1 MMATIDFSPATVGIA
16 MVGAFCLGFSKTGFP
31 GLAIV
36 NVLIIAE
43 LFGARESVGIILPL
57 LILCDLVVYPMF
69 RKYASWSEVWP
80 LLPPALLGLVG
91 GVWLLARI
99 DNSVA
104 KPIIGGIILVML
116 GLQLF
121 REYER
126 RFLEN
131 LPDSRGFLWASG
143 FGIGI
148 STMLANAAGPVY
160 SIYALVHR
168 MPKEIFLGVGARFFL
183 LINVIKFPLLTS
195 GIPGVGDLALITF
208 ETLKLDLILVP
219 GVVGGILVG
228 RKVIG
233 LVPQRLFEW
242 LLYGFSLVAG
252 LRMVIA

>member
-1 MMATIDFSPATVGIA
+1 MIAAIEFTPATIGVALF
-16 MVGAFCLGFSKTGFP
+16 GAFCLGFSKTGFP

-36 NVLIIAE
+36 NVLVIAE

-57 LILCDLVVYPMF
+57 LILCDLIVYPMF
-69 RKYASWSEVWP
+69 RQYASWSEVRP
-80 LLPPALLGLVG
+80 LLPPALVGLVG

-99 DNSVA
+99 DNTVA
-104 KPIIGGIILVML
+104 RPIIGGIILVML
-116 GLQLF
+116 GLQLI

-126 RFLEN
+126 RFLED
-131 LPDSRGFLWASG
+131 LPDSRGFLWVSG
-143 FGIGI
+143 AGIGI

-168 MPKEIFLGVGARFFL
+168 MPKEAFLGVGARFFL
-183 LINVIKFPLLTS
+183 LVNVIKFPLLTS
-195 GIPGVGDLALITF
+195 GIPGVGELALITR

-219 GVVGGILVG
+219 AVIGGILVG
-228 RKVIG
+228 KKLIG

-242 LLYGFSLVAG
+242 LLYGFSLIAG